1 MRAVIFSAASLS
13 CPAGM
18 RTDIIHGDLPSRHF
32 EPRVYGVGAWTPHLA
47 FAYDLMAV
55 LKPPLLVELGVD
67 RGESYF
73 AFCQSAVENRIG
85 ARFFG
90 IDTWQGDQHAGG
102 YDETTF
108 NQVSEHNQANY
119 PAISSLIRSS
129 FDDALRHFENESI
142 DVLHLDG
149 LHTEEAV
156 RHDLNL
162 WLPKLRPSGILLL
175 HDVRVR
181 SKGFGVWK
189 AWEELQS
196 ESRSWTLRMDR
207 GWAYGRNRRPLSAGI
222 FRTTLGA
229 AKRIESRARGILFRS
244 RRHISGEDC
253 PALAGRLHPPD
264 AVRAAN
270 HHPGFPFA

>member
-142 DVLHLDG
+142 DVEIILH
-149 LHTEEAV
+149 
-156 RHDLNL
+156 
-162 WLPKLRPSGILLL
+162 
-175 HDVRVR
+175 
-181 SKGFGVWK
+181 
-189 AWEELQS
+189 
-196 ESRSWTLRMDR
+196 
-207 GWAYGRNRRPLSAGI
+207 
-222 FRTTLGA
+222 
-229 AKRIESRARGILFRS
+229 AR
-244 RRHISGEDC
+244 
-253 PALAGRLHPPD
+253 
-264 AVRAAN
+264 
-270 HHPGFPFA
+270 